1 MQSMY
6 RRNWLFAPD
15 CKTAALAIVPCAI
28 PYSLH
33 PGLFSH
39 MDPHL
44 QPVVFYSL
52 NTLLPRALQVWGP
65 VPSLGLSTF
74 DV

>member
-1 MQSMY
+1 MY
-6 RRNWLFAPD
+6 RHNRLFASD
-15 CKTAALAIVPCAI
+15 CKTTALAILPCAI
-28 PYSLH
+28 PYSLY
-33 PGLFSH
+33 PDLFSH

-65 VPSLGLSTF
+65 LPSLGLLTF
-74 DV
+74 DI